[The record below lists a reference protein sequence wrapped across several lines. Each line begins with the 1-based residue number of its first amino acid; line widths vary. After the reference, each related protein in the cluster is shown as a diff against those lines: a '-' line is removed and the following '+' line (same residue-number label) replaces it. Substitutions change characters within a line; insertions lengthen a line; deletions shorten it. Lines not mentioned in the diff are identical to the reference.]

1 MSDSLGAASTEK
13 QVLAD
18 RYELRELI
26 GQGGMA
32 EVHRAHDRLLDRT
45 VAVKIFRQR
54 DDPAAQR
61 RFDDEGRALA
71 RLAHPGL
78 VAIFDVGTVD
88 DRRFLVMEFVEGTS
102 VQSRLLAGPLPLGQ
116 VLRIGGVLADALAH
130 AHLRGVVH
138 RDVKPSNIMLDGE
151 DLPHLTD
158 FGIALLAGSPRLTSV
173 HEVLGTPAYLA
184 PEQLLDTEV
193 GPAADVYALGLVL
206 LECLSGE
213 PEYASGNC
221 TEVALSRL
229 NRPPRIP
236 AGLPPALI
244 DLLTAMTATEPLDR
258 PAAETCASR
267 LVAALEDIGT
277 DVVPERP
284 VSMSPV
290 VGAPVVRGADQD
302 RATDVSIGPATAAR
316 SRPRWRPVAAAVA
329 GITVV
334 VAALV
339 FLLDAP
345 QPLTARPQTADA
357 GRIPSGSSAGVSTN
371 QARAAR
377 DAGTRGAGAPD
388 FGTTGS
394 PSATRMLVANE
405 HSAPATAPTSPPPS
419 STPRKL
425 HSAPGTTSSAP
436 PPRPTTVSTQPPTT
450 ASSEQPTTMPTS
462 TEPPSNSGAPG
473 GGPGENSN
481 P

>member
-1 MSDSLGAASTEK
+1 
-13 QVLAD
+13 
-18 RYELRELI
+18 
-26 GQGGMA
+26 
-32 EVHRAHDRLLDRT
+32 
-45 VAVKIFRQR
+45 
-54 DDPAAQR
+54 
-61 RFDDEGRALA
+61 
-71 RLAHPGL
+71 LAHPGL

-302 RATDVSIGPATAAR
+302 GDRCSQQAPLAAGGRCGRRDHRGGRRAGLPAGRTAAADSSAADR
-316 SRPRWRPVAAAVA
+316 GRRPHSQRVQCRRQHQPGESRQGRRDARRRGTRFRDNRLPVCDANARRERTFSSRHCTHLA
-329 GITVV
+329 
-334 VAALV
+334 AALV
-339 FLLDAP
+339 HA
-345 QPLTARPQTADA
+345 QE
-357 GRIPSGSSAGVSTN
+357 
-371 QARAAR
+371 AAL
-377 DAGTRGAGAPD
+377 GAGHD
-388 FGTTGS
+388 IVG
-394 PSATRMLVANE
+394 
-405 HSAPATAPTSPPPS
+405 ATAPADHG
-419 STPRKL
+419 L
-425 HSAPGTTSSAP
+425 DA
-436 PPRPTTVSTQPPTT
+436 T
-450 ASSEQPTTMPTS
+450 ADHGVVRAADDDADLDRTAEQQRCS
-462 TEPPSNSGAPG
+462 RRRAR
-473 GGPGENSN
+473 
-481 P
+481 